1 MNSRLNSGM
10 NILAF
15 CKIWKKVIK
24 FINASIWEKLD
35 LSAKKNTVWEKM
47 IKNSGCTGRNYY
59 SFQEKDNKG
68 EPHEVAI
75 KNEEKAEEGE
85 QQEQQEKKE
94 ELKTAN

>member
-1 MNSRLNSGM
+1 M

-35 LSAKKNTVWEKM
+35 LSAKQNTVWEKM

-68 EPHEVAI
+68 AAEVQVASAASI
-75 KNEEKAEEGE
+75 L
-85 QQEQQEKKE
+85 
-94 ELKTAN
+94 LKIYIQKIIQNRYTDTPNHF